1 VRKNDG
7 KNGERINNTKQSASD
22 MEPLL
27 RKVHTKKL
35 KNNGKIAVSMCLQ
48 LLWNRSMEEYHG
60 RNDYEPVGIMR
71 DIFWVRYIYLDKIRV
86 IDREIE
92 YYYGKTIEKIIKWKD
107 TSRKNYWTI
116 RQNWR
121 KNYEKNSGEIGME
134 GK

>member
-1 VRKNDG
+1 
-7 KNGERINNTKQSASD
+7 
-22 MEPLL
+22 
-27 RKVHTKKL
+27 
-35 KNNGKIAVSMCLQ
+35 
-48 LLWNRSMEEYHG
+48 
-60 RNDYEPVGIMR
+60 VGIMR